1 MSSIRRQSIISSII
15 VYFGFA
21 LGMFNTYLFTRQG
34 GLTKEEFGLT
44 GLFIAFANIMFSVAS
59 LGMPS
64 YISKFFPYYKAHV
77 PDQKNDQISWALLF
91 PCLGFL
97 AVLLAGLVFKSILVD
112 KIFNN
117 SPQLLQ
123 YYYWTFPFG
132 FGYTLFMVLEAYA
145 WQQRRSAMS
154 NLLREVVFRF
164 MVTVLIV
171 LVTLHYIRNFE
182 TFIAIYAFSYLALVI
197 FMLVY
202 FYRRGQLHFTFTK
215 SQVTKRFYAKILTL
229 VGFVWGGSL
238 VFNIASVFDTIVIAA
253 VIPNGVAAV
262 GIFTVAQNLSSLM
275 QAPQRAVISAAVGP
289 ISQAWRNKD
298 YKKIRTI
305 YQRSSINQLIFASAM
320 FCLIWLNFS
329 DGLQTFHIQ
338 GDFQAAKWVFFYLAM
353 TRIVDMGTGLN
364 SQIIGNSTYWRFEFV
379 SGLILL
385 ALMLPLNWQLTRYMG
400 LLGPAISNLI
410 AFTIYNLIRFLFLYR
425 KFHMQPFNWK
435 TLQAILLAAVAY
447 GIAWLVGKDGT
458 GILYI
463 MLRSAVFC
471 LLFGA
476 GMIQLKLSPD
486 AIPVWK
492 TVLKRLRL
500 DRG

>member
-164 MVTVLIV
+164 IVTVLIV

-202 FYRRGQLHFTFTK
+202 FYRRGQLNITFTK

-320 FCLIWLNFS
+320 FCLIWLNFT

-385 ALMLPLNWQLTRYMG
+385 ALMLT
-400 LLGPAISNLI
+400 SE
-410 AFTIYNLIRFLFLYR
+410 
-425 KFHMQPFNWK
+425 
-435 TLQAILLAAVAY
+435 LAAYQVPWFIGACY
-447 GIAWLVGKDGT
+447 IQPHCFYDLQPDPVSFPLPQISYAALQLENPT
-458 GILYI
+458 GPFTGRICLCHCLAGWQRWYRHPFYPAAKCCF
-463 MLRSAVFC
+463 LCVVWSGNDSAEIIS
-471 LLFGA
+471 GRHS
-476 GMIQLKLSPD
+476 GMENNVEKIR
-486 AIPVWK
+486 A
-492 TVLKRLRL
+492 
-500 DRG
+500 